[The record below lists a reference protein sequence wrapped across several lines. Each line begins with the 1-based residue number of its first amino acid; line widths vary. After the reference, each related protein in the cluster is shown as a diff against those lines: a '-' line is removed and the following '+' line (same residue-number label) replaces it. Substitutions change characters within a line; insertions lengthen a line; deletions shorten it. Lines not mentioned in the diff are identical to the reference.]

1 MFGCTVDGRNKL
13 TSSCGMRGVR
23 HDKGI
28 ISERN
33 EIQPKFKAIIKIGN
47 FKFEGENY
55 DTNRRIVLSIGPFY
69 LTLISTR

>member
-33 EIQPKFKAIIKIGN
+33 ELQQKVSAK
-47 FKFEGENY
+47 
-55 DTNRRIVLSIGPFY
+55 V
-69 LTLISTR
+69 